1 MSLCVPALAEESG
14 VNNGIPSDE
23 FVKEYALHFMSV
35 SEEGERNVAIDEFL
49 RLSDGN
55 GQLTGYYITFHQNGV
70 AAGYVLI
77 SLISG
82 EDPIVEFSFEGT
94 GPLDLGSTSSTSPMS
109 LQTTNSV
116 DADGLS
122 DLIYVGPG
130 ELYVPLA
137 NGEEVYSVYDHLVT
151 ELVEPP
157 LTRSSVD
164 LEAGIL
170 DWDEAQIDWTTDFK
184 IADFGSGEDYWV
196 TSDFEGMDH
205 CAPTAGTNVLW
216 YWGKMKNRWN
226 VMGKLTGYSTD
237 KAKAQA
243 IFDTLTLYM
252 GTIPGLIGTWRQNIL
267 SGYQAF
273 FGVQPSDGGVWNYL
287 NIANGASFNTYK
299 TNLRDDCP
307 IHLSL
312 RTNTPGTSGGE
323 GHSVMNI
330 GYGYS
335 TVGTPYL
342 FVMDGWN
349 NYGRF
354 VKWNYYPDI
363 IGIKIWVG

>member
-1 MSLCVPALAEESG
+1 
-14 VNNGIPSDE
+14 
-23 FVKEYALHFMSV
+23 
-35 SEEGERNVAIDEFL
+35 
-49 RLSDGN
+49 
-55 GQLTGYYITFHQNGV
+55 
-70 AAGYVLI
+70 
-77 SLISG
+77 
-82 EDPIVEFSFEGT
+82 
-94 GPLDLGSTSSTSPMS
+94 
-109 LQTTNSV
+109 
-116 DADGLS
+116 
-122 DLIYVGPG
+122 
-130 ELYVPLA
+130 
-137 NGEEVYSVYDHLVT
+137 
-151 ELVEPP
+151 
-157 LTRSSVD
+157 
-164 LEAGIL
+164 
-170 DWDEAQIDWTTDFK
+170 
-184 IADFGSGEDYWV
+184 
-196 TSDFEGMDH
+196 MDH

-299 TNLRDDCP
+299 TNLHDDCP